1 MMNSTAPEKSASATT
16 PPLVIDMPQAQVPQL
31 QQAPRNTSSFA
42 SPEETGQRLLAM
54 LEDVLPMVD
63 QDPAVLSLMQDV
75 SKMIYEYE

>member
-1 MMNSTAPEKSASATT
+1 MMNSTAPDKSTT
-16 PPLVIDMPQAQVPQL
+16 TTAPLVIDMPQAQVPQP
-31 QQAPRNTSSFA
+31 QQAPRRTSNFA